1 MAAID
6 AARSGSSRLA
16 SGAGHQLG
24 GFKKF
29 ILRGNVVD
37 LAVGIVI
44 GAAFSG
50 VVQALVKDIITPLIG
65 MFGGIPDFSAWAI
78 TVNGTRF
85 LVGDF
90 TNTLLSFLLLALVI
104 YLFVVMPVTRLM
116 DKYRTE
122 PQPAPTKECPECLSK
137 IPQAARRCAQCTA
150 QIEAPSEAVAEV
162 MRSVAA
168 PSGEH
173 VADAAARVLVERLQG
188 SAGGPGDQQR
198 PPVGNEP
205 APSREARVEQPV

>member
-1 MAAID
+1 MASFRDTALH
-6 AARSGSSRLA
+6 APGGVVR
-16 SGAGHQLG
+16 GAGKELG

-44 GAAFSG
+44 GAAFTG

-65 MFGGIPDFSAWAI
+65 MAGGIPDFSSW
-78 TVNGTRF
+78 TVTIGRTQ
-85 LVGDF
+85 LLIGDF
-90 TNTLLSFLLLALVI
+90 LNTLISFLLIAAVVYFLVV
-104 YLFVVMPVTRLM
+104 LPVTKLM
-116 DKYRTE
+116 DKYHSA

-137 IPQAARRCAQCTA
+137 IPQAARRCSHCTV
-150 QIEAPSEAVAEV
+150 QIEAPSDGVAAA

-173 VADAAARVLVERLQG
+173 VADEAARVLVERLQG
-188 SAGGPGDQQR
+188 SNGAEHR
-198 PPVGNEP
+198 PSGR
-205 APSREARVEQPV
+205 S

>member
-1 MAAID
+1 MAID
-6 AARSGSSRLA
+6 AARSGTGRLA
-16 SGAGHQLG
+16 ASAGGQLG

-37 LAVGIVI
+37 LAVAIVI

-65 MFGGIPDFSAWAI
+65 MFGGIPDFSTWAI
-78 TVNGTRF
+78 TVNGSRF
-85 LVGDF
+85 LIGDF
-90 TNTLLSFLLLALVI
+90 VNALLSFVILALVV
-104 YLFVVMPVTRLM
+104 YFLVVKPVTKLM
-116 DKYRTE
+116 DKYHSA

-137 IPQAARRCAQCTA
+137 IPKLARRCSQCTA
-150 QIEAPSEAVAEV
+150 QIEPPSEEVAAA

-173 VADAAARVLVERLQG
+173 VADEAARVLVDRLQG
-188 SAGGPGDQQR
+188 G
-198 PPVGNEP
+198 
-205 APSREARVEQPV
+205 SRQGSGEAQRVESRT

>member
-1 MAAID
+1 MASLKETALR
-6 AARSGSSRLA
+6 APGGVVR
-16 SGAGHQLG
+16 GAGKELG

-44 GAAFSG
+44 GVAFTG
-50 VVQALVKDIITPLIG
+50 VVQALVKDIITPLLG
-65 MFGGIPDFSAWAI
+65 MAGGIPDFSSWAI
-78 TVNGTRF
+78 TVYGARL

-90 TNTLLSFLLLALVI
+90 LNALISFLLVAAVVYFLVV
-104 YLFVVMPVTRLM
+104 LPVTKLM
-116 DKYRTE
+116 DKYRSE

-137 IPQAARRCAQCTA
+137 IPQAARRCPHCTV
-150 QIEAPSEAVAEV
+150 QIEAPSEGVAAA

-173 VADAAARVLVERLQG
+173 VADEAARVLVERLQG
-188 SAGGPGDQQR
+188 DNGSARHPAAR
-198 PPVGNEP
+198 P
-205 APSREARVEQPV
+205 

>member
-1 MAAID
+1 MAVG

-16 SGAGHQLG
+16 SGLGGQLG

-44 GAAFSG
+44 GAAFTG

-65 MFGGIPDFSAWAI
+65 VFGGIPDFSTWTV
-78 TVNGTRF
+78 TVNGSRF
-85 LVGDF
+85 LIGDF
-90 TNTLLSFLLLALVI
+90 INALVSFLILAVVV
-104 YLFVVMPVTRLM
+104 YFFVVMPVNRLM
-116 DKYRTE
+116 DKYHPA

-137 IPQAARRCAQCTA
+137 IPELARRCAHCTA
-150 QIEAPSEAVAEV
+150 QLEAPSEEVAAA
-162 MRSVAA
+162 MRSVAG

-173 VADAAARVLVERLQG
+173 VADEAARVLVDRLQG
-188 SAGGPGDQQR
+188 GGRQGTGD
-198 PPVGNEP
+198 
-205 APSREARVEQPV
+205 

>member
-1 MAAID
+1 MAAVD

-16 SGAGHQLG
+16 SGAGKQFG

-44 GAAFSG
+44 GVAFTG

-65 MFGGIPDFSAWAI
+65 MFGGIPDFSTWAV
-78 TVNGTRF
+78 TVNGSRF
-85 LVGDF
+85 MVGDF
-90 TNTLLSFLLLALVI
+90 VNTLLSFLILALVV
-104 YLFVVMPVTRLM
+104 YFFVVMPVTRLM
-116 DKYRTE
+116 DKYHPA
-122 PQPAPTKECPECLSK
+122 PQPSPTKECPECLSK
-137 IPQAARRCAQCTA
+137 IPELARRCAHCTA
-150 QIEAPSEAVAEV
+150 QIEPPSEAVAAV

-173 VADAAARVLVERLQG
+173 VADEAARVLVERLQG
-188 SAGGPGDQQR
+188 SGSGGSGEAPRPAGPPGSMGER
-198 PPVGNEP
+198 
-205 APSREARVEQPV
+205 